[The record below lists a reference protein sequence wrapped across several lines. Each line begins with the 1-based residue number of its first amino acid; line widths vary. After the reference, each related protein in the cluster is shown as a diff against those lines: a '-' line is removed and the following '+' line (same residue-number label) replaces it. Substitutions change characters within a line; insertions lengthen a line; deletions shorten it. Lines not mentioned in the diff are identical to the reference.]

1 MALNDD
7 GSVLAIGSANSSP
20 LGSTDGRFDVVSIY
34 EYDVDQNNLIQQG
47 ESIFKVDNGD
57 GQLSASKVPLSGDG
71 QVAIVTHKGSRNSV
85 GLGYAQRYEYNG
97 TDWLP
102 FGGTLFGNALK
113 DSFGA
118 SLAIASDAT
127 TLAVGAYDDV
137 QDFPAYVQIWDWN
150 STEVEWI
157 QRGQDLES
165 SRNGDRFGFA
175 VDLSK
180 DGSVLVVGAPNRKI
194 IDVDDQQSGYVQVF
208 QWDGLQWNSKG
219 GTITLEDEA
228 YNRLGESVS
237 ISDDGNSLAI
247 GVPSQDSTT
256 SGVDSG
262 LVQSWQ
268 WNGLDWIPR
277 GFSLRGDYANGQ
289 FGESVV
295 LSGDARTLVVGV
307 PGLGGM
313 NSPLSGKVRAFD

>member
-1 MALNDD
+1 M
-7 GSVLAIGSANSSP
+7 
-20 LGSTDGRFDVVSIY
+20 
-34 EYDVDQNNLIQQG
+34 
-47 ESIFKVDNGD
+47 
-57 GQLSASKVPLSGDG
+57 
-71 QVAIVTHKGSRNSV
+71 
-85 GLGYAQRYEYNG
+85 
-97 TDWLP
+97 
-102 FGGTLFGNALK
+102 
-113 DSFGA
+113 
-118 SLAIASDAT
+118 
-127 TLAVGAYDDV
+127 

-157 QRGQDLES
+157 QRGQDHES

-180 DGSVLVVGAPNRKI
+180 VGSVLVVGAPNRKI

-237 ISDDGNSLAI
+237 ISDDGNSLSI
-247 GVPSQDSTT
+247 GVPSQDTT

-262 LVQSWQ
+262 LVQLWQ
-268 WNGLDWIPR
+268 WNGIDCIPR

-313 NSPLSGKVRAFD
+313 NSPLSRKVRAFD

>member
-1 MALNDD
+1 M
-7 GSVLAIGSANSSP
+7 
-20 LGSTDGRFDVVSIY
+20 
-34 EYDVDQNNLIQQG
+34 
-47 ESIFKVDNGD
+47 
-57 GQLSASKVPLSGDG
+57 
-71 QVAIVTHKGSRNSV
+71 
-85 GLGYAQRYEYNG
+85 
-97 TDWLP
+97 
-102 FGGTLFGNALK
+102 K

-127 TLAVGAYDDV
+127 TLAVGAYDVV
-137 QDFPAYVQIWDWN
+137 QDFPAYVQVWDWH
-150 STEVEWI
+150 STEVEWV

-165 SRNGDRFGFA
+165 SRSGDRFGFA

-180 DGSVLVVGAPNRKI
+180 DGSVLVVGAPHRKF

-208 QWDGLQWNSKG
+208 QWDGLQWSSKG

-247 GVPSQDSTT
+247 GVPSQDSTA

-268 WNGLDWIPR
+268 WNGLDWILR

-313 NSPLSGKVRAFD
+313 NSPLSRKVRAFD